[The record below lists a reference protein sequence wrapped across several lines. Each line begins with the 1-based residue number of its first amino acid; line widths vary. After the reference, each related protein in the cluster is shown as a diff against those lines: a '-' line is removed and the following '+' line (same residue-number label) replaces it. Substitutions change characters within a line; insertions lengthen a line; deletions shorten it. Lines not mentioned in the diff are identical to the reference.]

1 MKKFT
6 MKKIKLLLAVLLFIL
21 MGAVMPVKAQNTESS
36 IATESAMSKKPE
48 NIAGWAIGGSAVV
61 ALGIIIVM
69 MVRNRRTT
77 IGGMQDQSKPS
88 PTIVTTQSI
97 NNPGAGV

>member
-1 MKKFT
+1 
-6 MKKIKLLLAVLLFIL
+6 MKKIKFLLLVILFTL
-21 MGAVMPVKAQNTESS
+21 MGAVLTVSAQNTESQT
-36 IATESAMSKKPE
+36 ATESTMIKKPE
-48 NIAGWAIGGSAVV
+48 NIVGWAIGGTAVV

-69 MVRNRRTT
+69 MVRNRRMT

>member
-1 MKKFT
+1 ME
-6 MKKIKLLLAVLLFIL
+6 KIKFLLLILLFTLMVAVLPIN
-21 MGAVMPVKAQNTESS
+21 AQNTESQT
-36 IATESAMSKKPE
+36 ATESTMTKKPE
-48 NIAGWAIGGSAVV
+48 SIVGWAIGGIALM